1 MGDRTF
7 VGDVNGLPKTVGGG
21 AVHADMKY
29 PRFQDWDFHL
39 ASELGDVPDANFAD
53 WPLTYDELEPFYSE
67 VEQLV
72 GVQGLDGADP
82 FQPKRS
88 RPYPMPPGVPMY
100 VSLLAADG
108 AQKAGYHAFPYP
120 TAINSR
126 PYGGRPP
133 CVDCGFCSGYGCPN
147 NSKGSPAVTFLRD
160 ALLTHL
166 RKDTYKLDAQGK
178 LDTASI
184 AEGARPVV
192 EKAVNKDNVI
202 GVAVSM
208 DPPKINAAS
217 SAMFARLG
225 CIGVVEDDDKKAA
238 KKKK

>member
-1 MGDRTF
+1 MPSQKPRAA
-7 VGDVNGLPKTVGGG
+7 
-21 AVHADMKY
+21 AVAG
-29 PRFQDWDFHL
+29 FAVL
-39 ASELGDVPDANFAD
+39 A
-53 WPLTYDELEPFYSE
+53 
-67 VEQLV
+67 
-72 GVQGLDGADP
+72 
-82 FQPKRS
+82 
-88 RPYPMPPGVPMY
+88 
-100 VSLLAADG
+100 LLAAAG
-108 AQKAGYHAFPYP
+108 PAQAQSPQNRVQLQVFQVKVIDTTGKVGQIPITVFIDTPGSRSS
-120 TAINSR
+120 TA
-126 PYGGRPP
+126 
-133 CVDCGFCSGYGCPN
+133 VCSVGPR
-147 NSKGSPAVTFLRD
+147 LRD

-192 EKAVNKDNVI
+192 EKAVNKENVI